1 MIYTLNILC
10 YTSRMKNFLCICFS
24 STLQKTVT
32 FPNVKLEAVNRSEHY
47 RLDASGKAVNAA
59 RVLAQLEKDC
69 VTTFC
74 PLGENDYRLFERLA
88 EQDNLNLIYSKIPG
102 NTRECLTLLDKSAG
116 TTTEIVISE
125 PPLKRTKGF
134 EATER
139 AIVQV
144 HLPTYMEEADA
155 VMLAG
160 SRPSLWSDDVYP
172 TLAKAAIDSGKI
184 LLVDYHGKDLLNTLK
199 ICTPSIIKINEDEFS
214 WTFGAPQDD
223 KSAPQDNK
231 SASPEQLLKAQIT
244 AKSLDLKNIIIVT
257 RGSKSTFA
265 ANNGTFI
272 ECPTE
277 KITPVNTTACGD
289 SFNAGFLYEYT
300 NTANFEAALQKATW
314 CAARNAESEIPGS
327 IR

>member
-1 MIYTLNILC
+1 
-10 YTSRMKNFLCICFS
+10 MKNFLCICFS

-32 FPNVKLEAVNRSEHY
+32 FSGVKLEAVNRSEHY
-47 RLDASGKAVNAA
+47 RIDASGKAVNAA

-102 NTRECLTLLDKSAG
+102 NTRECLTLLDKTAG

-125 PPLKRTKGF
+125 PPLKRTKDF

-160 SRPSLWSDDVYP
+160 SRPSFWSDDVYP
-172 TLAKAAIDSGKI
+172 TLAKAAINSGKT

-199 ICTPSIIKINEDEFS
+199 ICTPSIIKINEDEFG
-214 WTFGAPQDD
+214 WTFGAPQVD

-244 AKSLDLKNIIIVT
+244 AKSLELKNIIIVT

-300 NTANFEAALQKATW
+300 NTANFEAALKKGTW
-314 CAARNAESEIPGS
+314 CAARNAELEIPGA

>member
-1 MIYTLNILC
+1 
-10 YTSRMKNFLCICFS
+10 MKNFLCICFS

-32 FPNVKLEAVNRSEHY
+32 FPSVKLEAVNRSEHY
-47 RLDASGKAVNAA
+47 RIDASGKAVNAA

-74 PLGENDYRLFERLA
+74 PLGENDYRFFEKLA

-102 NTRECLTLLDKSAG
+102 NTRECLTLLDKTAG

-125 PPLKRTKGF
+125 PPLKRTKDF

-160 SRPSLWSDDVYP
+160 SRPSFWSDDVYP

-184 LLVDYHGKDLLNTLK
+184 LLVDYHGKDLLITLK
-199 ICTPSIIKINEDEFS
+199 VCTPSIIKINEDEFS
-214 WTFGAPQDD
+214 WTFGTPQDD
-223 KSAPQDNK
+223 KSTPQNDK
-231 SASPEQLLKAQIT
+231 SASREQLLKAQIT
-244 AKSLDLKNIIIVT
+244 AKSRELKNIIIVT

-265 ANNGTFI
+265 ANKGSFI

-314 CAARNAESEIPGS
+314 CAARNAESEVPGS

>member
-1 MIYTLNILC
+1 
-10 YTSRMKNFLCICFS
+10 MKNFLCICFS

-47 RLDASGKAVNAA
+47 RIDASGKAVNAA

-74 PLGENDYRLFERLA
+74 PLGENDYKLFERLA

-102 NTRECLTLLDKSAG
+102 NTRECLTLLDKTAG

-134 EATER
+134 QANER

-144 HLPTYMEEADA
+144 HLPTYMEKSDA

-160 SRPSLWSDDVYP
+160 SCPSFWSDDVYP
-172 TLAKAAIDSGKI
+172 TLAKAAIDAGKI

-199 ICTPSIIKINEDEFS
+199 VCTPSIIKINEDEFG
-214 WTFGAPQDD
+214 WTFGTPQND
-223 KSAPQDNK
+223 K
-231 SASPEQLLKAQIT
+231 SASPEQLLKDQIT
-244 AKSLDLKNIIIVT
+244 AKSLELKNIIIVT

-300 NTANFEAALQKATW
+300 NTANFEAALKKGTW
-314 CAARNAESEIPGS
+314 CAARNAELEIPGA

>member
-1 MIYTLNILC
+1 
-10 YTSRMKNFLCICFS
+10 MKNFLCICFS

-32 FPNVKLEAVNRSEHY
+32 FPGVKLEAVNRSEHY
-47 RLDASGKAVNAA
+47 RIDASGKAVNAA

-74 PLGENDYRLFERLA
+74 PLGENNYRLFERLA

-102 NTRECLTLLDKSAG
+102 NTRECLTLLDKSAN

-125 PPLKRTKGF
+125 PPLKRTKDF

-144 HLPTYMEEADA
+144 HLPTYMKEADA

-199 ICTPSIIKINEDEFS
+199 LCSPSIIKINEDEFG
-214 WTFGAPQDD
+214 WTFGTPQND
-223 KSAPQDNK
+223 KSSPQDNK

-244 AKSLDLKNIIIVT
+244 AKSLELKNIIIVT

-265 ANNGTFI
+265 ANKGNFI

-300 NTANFEAALQKATW
+300 NTANFEAALKKATW
-314 CAARNAESEIPGS
+314 CAARNAESEVPGS

>member
-1 MIYTLNILC
+1 
-10 YTSRMKNFLCICFS
+10 MKKFLCICFS

-32 FPNVKLEAVNRSEHY
+32 FPNVRLEEVNRSDHY

-59 RVLAQLEKDC
+59 RILAQLEKDC

-74 PLGENDYRLFERLA
+74 PLGENDYKLFERLA
-88 EQDNLNLIYSKIPG
+88 KQDNLNLIYSKIPG
-102 NTRECLTLLDKSAG
+102 NTRECLTLLDKTAG

-125 PPLKRTKGF
+125 PPLKRTNDF
-134 EATER
+134 EARER

-144 HLPTYMEEADA
+144 QLPIYMEEVDA

-160 SRPSLWSDDVYP
+160 SRPSIWSDDVYP
-172 TLAKAAIDSGKI
+172 TLAKAAIKAGKI

-199 ICTPSIIKINEDEFS
+199 VSTTSIIKINEDEFG
-214 WTFGAPQDD
+214 WTFGAPQND
-223 KSAPQDNK
+223 KAVSR
-231 SASPEQLLKAQIT
+231 EELLKEQIT
-244 AKSLDLKNIIIVT
+244 EKSRELKNIIIVT
-257 RGSKSTFA
+257 RGSKSTYA

-300 NTANFEAALQKATW
+300 NTASFEAALKKATW
-314 CAARNAESEIPGS
+314 CAARNAESEIPGT
-327 IR
+327 IK